1 MGTPLSPFSA
11 VLVSITCHST
21 GSSSLPH
28 SQVCWHSQGKA
39 SLGLLTTPT
48 SVMQGAHGAARAPPR
63 QELLK
68 ERGKTSTHISCSKL
82 SAGQSWEG
90 FFQHVLVTSPWCP
103 QAAVCHHSASADPN
117 TDWASSVSSK
127 ALSYLN
133 GSNLCPRVLER
144 QQFFSKQQQHFSFTP
159 WQCSVDLLK
168 KE

>member
-1 MGTPLSPFSA
+1 MHLSFRLINVSIGNMGTPLSPFSA

-82 SAGQSWEG
+82 SAGQSWKG

-127 ALSYLN
+127 AL
-133 GSNLCPRVLER
+133 
-144 QQFFSKQQQHFSFTP
+144 
-159 WQCSVDLLK
+159 
-168 KE
+168 KELPQWF